1 MKPGGAMDLPESEEE
16 SGMRRTTIVSGLAG
30 VAVGLL
36 GIAWFALYLA
46 QPMLGFADTDDPALG
61 VRFVRA
67 HPEIFTAT
75 GTLLILSSIALTIAV
90 TSLAATAR
98 REPGSWAIRSTSA
111 FGLFAAFAFLV
122 FGVMRI
128 GAVGPL
134 LHIASLDA
142 AWGETAY
149 LVVQMAGV
157 QGVLPAGLLALSLW
171 AVGLSLIGIRTR
183 LVPFAVCI
191 LGIIPAIH
199 VVGRLVGE
207 LGVLPDEAWLLMIL
221 SIPGTLVW
229 CLMLGVGLLVRALRM
244 ADGGATDE
252 GAPSMPVAAAAHG
265 G

>member
-1 MKPGGAMDLPESEEE
+1 
-16 SGMRRTTIVSGLAG
+16 MRRTTIVAGLAAVG
-30 VAVGLL
+30 VGLL

-46 QPMLGFADTDDPALG
+46 QPMLGFEDTDDPALG

-67 HPEIFTAT
+67 HPDVFT
-75 GTLLILSSIALTIAV
+75 GTGTVLILTSIVLTIAV
-90 TSLAATAR
+90 TSLAATSR
-98 REPGSWAIRSTSA
+98 QERGSWAVRSASA
-111 FGLFAAFAFLV
+111 FGLFAAFSFLM
-122 FGVMRI
+122 FGAMRI

-134 LHIASLDA
+134 LYIASLDQ

-157 QGVLPAGLLALSLW
+157 QGVMPAGLLALSLW

-183 LVPFAVCI
+183 LVPIVISA

-229 CLMLGVGLLVRALRM
+229 CLLLGVGLLIRGLRRHDPD
-244 ADGGATDE
+244 AVEGSTSPVLTTDTVAQGG
-252 GAPSMPVAAAAHG
+252 
-265 G
+265 